1 MPNIAEQV
9 INDAKE
15 AQTKYKLPIL
25 NQNQEALLKQQIL
38 DTNKSDHKV
47 KSIVSKCL
55 IVFILCIFLFRL
67 FSFLEQR
74 VKDFFLD
81 IIESSTAN
89 PQKVPSGLTALQKN
103 SQKLLDNFFVLFH
116 TTIQFLAFIIII
128 LWQKPC
134 HSHNLCKTDSLKYIN
149 QYITY

>member
-89 PQKVPSGLTALQKN
+89 PQKVPSGLTALQKE
-103 SQKLLDNFFVLFH
+103 L
-116 TTIQFLAFIIII
+116 TEIAGQFLRIVSYNNTVFGIYYYNIVAEA
-128 LWQKPC
+128 LPQPQ
-134 HSHNLCKTDSLKYIN
+134 SM
-149 QYITY
+149 

>member
-1 MPNIAEQV
+1 MWFWINFFRDVTEILPNIAEQV

-55 IVFILCIFLFRL
+55 SCWFCVFFRL
-67 FSFLEQR
+67 SSFLEQR

-89 PQKVPSGLTALQKN
+89 PQKVPSGLTALQKE
-103 SQKLLDNFFVLFH
+103 L
-116 TTIQFLAFIIII
+116 TEIAGQFLRIVSYNNTVFGIYYYNIVAEA
-128 LWQKPC
+128 LPQPQ
-134 HSHNLCKTDSLKYIN
+134 SM
-149 QYITY
+149 